1 MKLCV
6 DFGRKVL
13 STFLF
18 AIIAGFDI
26 DFGSVPIPGTSQ
38 QSAARNQPPDPE
50 DPAYIRELLLKNP
63 HELSLLRERNP
74 ELAEA
79 LINGTFGILL

>member
-1 MKLCV
+1 V
-6 DFGRKVL
+6 
-13 STFLF
+13 FLF
-18 AIIAGFDI
+18 LWSSFICLFTFIVSGFDI

-38 QSAARNQPPDPE
+38 QVPARTQHADPE
-50 DPAYIRELLLKNP
+50 DPANIRELLLRNP

-79 LINGTFGILL
+79 LINGTFGKKSKL

>member
-1 MKLCV
+1 MV
-6 DFGRKVL
+6 
-13 STFLF
+13 FLF
-18 AIIAGFDI
+18 LSSSFICLFTFIVSGFDI

-38 QSAARNQPPDPE
+38 PARHADPE
-50 DPAYIRELLLKNP
+50 DPANIRELLLGNP

-79 LINGTFGILL
+79 LINGSFGKKSKL